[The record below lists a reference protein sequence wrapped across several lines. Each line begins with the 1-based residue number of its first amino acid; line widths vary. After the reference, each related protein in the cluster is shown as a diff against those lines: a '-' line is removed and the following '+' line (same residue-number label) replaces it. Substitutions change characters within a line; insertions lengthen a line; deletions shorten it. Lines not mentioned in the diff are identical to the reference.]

1 MYSSEAL
8 STFKLLWNNH
18 YHLSPDWYY
27 LSSGLGIYCRCDYGV
42 RAGVPNHWVVD
53 RYSCQISGG
62 IRLEIKCTINV
73 MCFNHPETITSTP
86 SPWENCL
93 PRNQS
98 LVPKRLGTSGLEGLN
113 HMPVLKFN
121 NSVVSSA

>member
-1 MYSSEAL
+1 MYSSVAL
-8 STFKLLWNNH
+8 CTFKLLWNNH

-42 RAGVPNHWVVD
+42 RVGVPNHRVVD
-53 RYSCQISGG
+53 QYLQQISGG
-62 IRLEIKCTINV
+62 IRLEIKCTTKV
-73 MCFNHPETITSTP
+73 MCFNQPETTTSTP
-86 SPWENCL
+86 RPWENCL

-113 HMPVLKFN
+113 HVPVLKFN